1 VATAVRARAL
11 TKRYGELTAVDAV
24 DLDVPVGISFGVLG
38 PNGAGKTTLMKM
50 VTCVSPPSGG
60 TLEVL
65 GTDVSGDRRA
75 LKRRLGVV
83 PQGVTLDF
91 DLTVRENLVVH
102 AAYHDVP
109 RAEAR
114 ARADRLLDFAQL
126 RPRADDQV
134 DELSGGMQRRLL
146 IARSLVNDPEL
157 VVLDE
162 PTTGLDPQARHVVW
176 ERLRSLRR
184 QGKTLLITTHY
195 MEEAARLCDELV
207 ILDRGR
213 IIARGTPVAL
223 VADHVPPRVIEVHGT
238 GDEEAVRA
246 ALDGVTATVESTGDR
261 VLVYGEDGATIAG
274 RLRAVELDRHAIIE
288 RDATLEDVFLRL
300 TGHTLVD

>member
-1 VATAVRARAL
+1 V
-11 TKRYGELTAVDAV
+11 KRYGPITAVDGI
-24 DLDVPVGISFGVLG
+24 DLDVPVGVSFGVLG
-38 PNGAGKTTLMKM
+38 PNGAGKTTAIRMI
-50 VTCVSPPSGG
+50 TCVTPPTAGS
-60 TLEVL
+60 LEAL
-65 GTDVSGDRRA
+65 GVDVTGEGRRD
-75 LKRRLGVV
+75 LKRRIGVV

-109 RAEAR
+109 RTEAR

-223 VADHVPPRVIEVHGT
+223 VADHVPDP
-238 GDEEAVRA
+238 VRA
-246 ALDGVTATVESTGDR
+246 RREPL
-261 VLVYGEDGATIAG
+261 
-274 RLRAVELDRHAIIE
+274 AVPLDRGDDGPGYSGRVPFGE
-288 RDATLEDVFLRL
+288 EQRGVGRS
-300 TGHTLVD
+300 